1 MFNINWSCR
10 NLWYPLLIKPEAKA
24 TMSLDNLGQHLQW
37 YFIITQADIKLWI
50 VLVNMCCWKQSH
62 PLTVL
67 ECHLRPCPSSYHL
80 PWQPGP
86 GPYRDTQMDQSKNI
100 DGHTDD
106 PAFGPAG
113 RYLYREVMSLQVLL
127 SCWSSQRTPAALLF
141 WPARRTTD
149 CSTSTLKMLMIS

>member
-24 TMSLDNLGQHLQW
+24 TMSLDNSGQHLEW
-37 YFIITQADIKLWI
+37 YFIITQADIKLWK
-50 VLVNMCCWKQSH
+50 VLVNMCCWK

-67 ECHLRPCPSSYHL
+67 ECHLPPCPSSYHL

-86 GPYRDTQMDQSKNI
+86 GPYRNKQMISQTHTDGQTDDQSV
-100 DGHTDD
+100 
-106 PAFGPAG
+106 GPGG

-149 CSTSTLKMLMIS
+149 CSTSTLKRLMIS